1 MQSPADWPYYV
12 QEEFQNASTA
22 EELAK
27 VCVFIKFHIKL
38 DKEKL
43 MEFKARRVIVG
54 KKTNTYIC
62 TSCCLLLSEK

>member
-1 MQSPADWPYYV
+1 MQSPADWPHYV

-43 MEFKARRVIVG
+43 MEYKYRYMY
-54 KKTNTYIC
+54 K
-62 TSCCLLLSEK
+62 LLFVVVWEIKVK

>member
-1 MQSPADWPYYV
+1 MQSPADWPHYV
-12 QEEFQNASTA
+12 HEEFQNASTA

-43 MEFKARRVIVG
+43 MEFKARRVIAG
-54 KKTNTYIC
+54 KKHKYRYMYK
-62 TSCCLLLSEK
+62 LLFVVV

>member
-1 MQSPADWPYYV
+1 MQSPGDWPHYV
-12 QEEFQNASTA
+12 HEEFQNASTA

-54 KKTNTYIC
+54 KKNKYIYMYK
-62 TSCCLLLSEK
+62 LLFVVV